1 MAEVTGPISTLPGAH
16 HSVPAGVMCDEHADR
31 PATHRVQGET
41 DSFGAELNDMC
52 DECHAAYK
60 REMAET
66 ATERATGTCD
76 WCGRSATDLRPRR
89 DYEEGS
95 YGRLYDV
102 CGACIRRQNEEAEEE
117 LERSGWYD

>member
-16 HSVPAGVMCDEHADR
+16 HSVPAGVKCDEHPDR

-41 DSFGAELNDMC
+41 DSFGCELIDMC
-52 DECHAAYK
+52 DECHATYK

-66 ATERATGTCD
+66 AVERATGTCE
-76 WCGRSATDLRPRR
+76 WCRKQATDLRSTR

-102 CGACIRRQNEEAEEE
+102 CAACRKRANDEAQEE
-117 LERSGWYD
+117 LDRYGYYD